1 MTDSDTQPVGECP
14 EDPAVR
20 VDSVADKLR
29 ALADLLEASEGLDNI
44 ASAEASLAVS
54 LQLIIDEIKCRTIPP
69 EEATA

>member
-1 MTDSDTQPVGECP
+1 MTDVEPVGSCP
-14 EDPAVR
+14 EEGTR
-20 VDSVADKLR
+20 VDSVGQKLR